1 MTLVYTKYNYSQ
13 QLCETHLRWC
23 CKPLQW
29 QEIICVE
36 TSERQVLSLKL
47 IYRPLVWRLLCQAA
61 IVVVGN
67 IIIVFPRLTVLE
79 VAREILTVEN

>member
-1 MTLVYTKYNYSQ
+1 MSGVVYRKYNYSP
-13 QLCETHLRWC
+13 QLCETHFRWC

-29 QEIICVE
+29 EEIICVE

-47 IYRPLVWRLLCQAA
+47 IYRPLVWRLLCQAG

-67 IIIVFPRLTVLE
+67 IIIVFPRLAVLE
-79 VAREILTVEN
+79 VLTVEN